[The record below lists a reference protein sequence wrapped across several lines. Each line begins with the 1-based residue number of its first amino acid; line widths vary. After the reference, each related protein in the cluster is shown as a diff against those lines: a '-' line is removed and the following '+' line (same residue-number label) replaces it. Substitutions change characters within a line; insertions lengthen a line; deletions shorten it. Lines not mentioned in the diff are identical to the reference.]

1 MALTYQFDIVIRNG
15 SIADGRGSPLETAD
29 VAVKD
34 GRIVEVGRVVGRGAR
49 EIDARGYVVTPGF
62 VDIHTHYDGQA
73 SWENTLQPS
82 SWHGVTTVVMG
93 NCGVGFAPVRAGD
106 HDALIELMEGVED
119 IPGTALHE
127 GIDWQW
133 ESFSEYLDILA
144 GRTFDVDVCAQLPHG
159 PLRLYVMGERAMRKE
174 PATPEDSARMR
185 VLAREAM
192 EAGAIG
198 FSTSRSLAHKTVK
211 GEVTPSYLAD
221 EAELM
226 AIAQGLKDAGRGV
239 LQWVSDWHDQDAEM
253 EMILRI
259 VRTSGR
265 PLSISVGQS
274 HAFNQDWRKILASIT
289 TATAEGLEIRAQVA
303 PRPIGIIFGLAT
315 TRTPLHT
322 AASMRAIAGKP
333 LAEKVA
339 IMRGP
344 EFRQK
349 VLAEVESTPAPPA
362 IFNPSRMF
370 PIDGVPDY
378 GQDPN
383 RSVAAI
389 ASREGRSANDVIY
402 DLLLEQNGEGL
413 LFCAAMNY
421 LDHNYDALAEMFAH
435 PGTVLGLSDGGAHV
449 GMIAD
454 GSFPTTALTYWGRD
468 AAHGKEGALVEAI
481 RRQTSATAET
491 VGLRDR
497 GVIAPGM
504 KADLNIIDVAAL
516 EVGPLRVSHD
526 LPAGAMR
533 LLQGAKGYIAT
544 IVSGVVTYRD
554 GVATGDL
561 PGRLV
566 RGPQHAGAPARAEA
580 AH

>member
-1 MALTYQFDIVIRNG
+1 LAHEFDIVIRNG
-15 SIADGRGSPLETAD
+15 SVADGRGTPLEAAD

-34 GRIVEVGRVVGRGAR
+34 GRIVEVGKIAGRGIE
-49 EIDARGYVVTPGF
+49 EIDATGYVVTPGF

-73 SWENTLQPS
+73 SWENTLKPS
-82 SWHGVTTVVMG
+82 CWHGVTTVVMG
-93 NCGVGFAPVRAGD
+93 NCGVGFAPMRAGD
-106 HDALIELMEGVED
+106 RDALIELMEGVED

-127 GIDWQW
+127 GIDWKW
-133 ESFSEYLDILA
+133 ESFGEYLDILDK
-144 GRTFDVDVCAQLPHG
+144 RTFDVDVCAQLPHS
-159 PLRLYVMGERAMRKE
+159 PLRLYVMGERAMRLE
-174 PATPEDSARMR
+174 PAAPEDCARMR
-185 VLAREAM
+185 ALAREAM
-192 EAGAIG
+192 EAGAVG

-211 GEVTPSYLAD
+211 GEATPSYRAD

-226 AIAQGLKDAGRGV
+226 AIALGLKDAGRGV
-239 LQWVSDWHDQDAEM
+239 LQWVSDWHEQDAEL
-253 EMILRI
+253 ELILRI

-274 HAFNQDWRKILASIT
+274 HAFNQDWRKILATIT
-289 TATAEGLEIRAQVA
+289 DATAEGLEIRAQVA
-303 PRPIGIIFGLAT
+303 PRPIGMIFGLAT
-315 TRTPLHT
+315 THTPLHT
-322 AASMRAIAGKP
+322 ARSIRGLADKP

-339 IMRGP
+339 VMRDP
-344 EFRQK
+344 DFRRA
-349 VLAEVESTPAPPA
+349 VLSEMENSPAAPA

-370 PIDGVPDY
+370 PIEGVPDY
-378 GQDPN
+378 GKDPD
-383 RSVAAI
+383 RSIAAI
-389 ASREGRSANDVIY
+389 ARREDRSANEVIY
-402 DLLLEQNGEGL
+402 DLLLEQNGESL
-413 LFCAAMNY
+413 MFCAAMNY

-435 PGTVLGLSDGGAHV
+435 SGTVLGLSDGGAHV

-468 AAHGKEGALVEAI
+468 AARDKDAALVEAI

-516 EVGPLRVSHD
+516 DVGPLRVSHD

-533 LLQGAKGYIAT
+533 LLQGAKGYVAT
-544 IVSGVVTYRD
+544 IVSGVVTFRD
-554 GVATGDL
+554 GVATGEL

-566 RGPQHAGAPARAEA
+566 RGPQHA
-580 AH
+580 

>member
-1 MALTYQFDIVIRNG
+1 LAHEFDIVIRNG
-15 SIADGRGSPLETAD
+15 SVADGRGTPLEAAD

-34 GRIVEVGRVVGRGAR
+34 GRIVEVGKIAGRGIE
-49 EIDARGYVVTPGF
+49 EIDATGYVVTPGF

-73 SWENTLQPS
+73 SWENTLKPS
-82 SWHGVTTVVMG
+82 CWHGVTTVVMG

-106 HDALIELMEGVED
+106 RDALIELMEGVED

-127 GIDWQW
+127 GIDWKW
-133 ESFSEYLDILA
+133 ESFGEYLDILDK
-144 GRTFDVDVCAQLPHG
+144 RSFDVDVCAQLPHS
-159 PLRLYVMGERAMRKE
+159 PLRLYVMGERAMRLE
-174 PATPEDSARMR
+174 PAAPEDCARMR
-185 VLAREAM
+185 ALAREAM
-192 EAGAIG
+192 EAGAVG

-211 GEVTPSYLAD
+211 GEATPSYRAD

-226 AIAQGLKDAGRGV
+226 AIALGLKDAGRGV
-239 LQWVSDWHDQDAEM
+239 LQWVSDWHEQDAEL
-253 EMILRI
+253 ELILRI

-274 HAFNQDWRKILASIT
+274 HAFNQDWRKILATIT
-289 TATAEGLEIRAQVA
+289 DATAEGLEIRAQVA
-303 PRPIGIIFGLAT
+303 PRPIGMIFGLAT
-315 TRTPLHT
+315 THTPLHT
-322 AASMRAIAGKP
+322 ARSIRGLADKP

-339 IMRGP
+339 VMRDP
-344 EFRQK
+344 DFRRA
-349 VLAEVESTPAPPA
+349 VLSEMENSPAAPA

-370 PIDGVPDY
+370 PIEGVPDY
-378 GQDPN
+378 GKDPD
-383 RSVAAI
+383 RSIAAI
-389 ASREGRSANDVIY
+389 ARREDRSANEVIY
-402 DLLLEQNGEGL
+402 DLLLEQNGESL
-413 LFCAAMNY
+413 MFCAAMNY

-468 AAHGKEGALVEAI
+468 AARDKDAALVEAI

-516 EVGPLRVSHD
+516 DVGPLRVSHD

-533 LLQGAKGYIAT
+533 LLQGAKGYVAT
-544 IVSGVVTYRD
+544 IVSGVVTFRD
-554 GVATGDL
+554 GVATGEL

-566 RGPQHAGAPARAEA
+566 RGPQHA
-580 AH
+580 

>member
-1 MALTYQFDIVIRNG
+1 LAHEFDIVIRNG
-15 SIADGRGSPLETAD
+15 SVADGRGTPLEAAD

-34 GRIVEVGRVVGRGAR
+34 GRIVEVGKIAGRGIE
-49 EIDARGYVVTPGF
+49 EIDATGYVVTPGF

-73 SWENTLQPS
+73 SWENTLKPS
-82 SWHGVTTVVMG
+82 CWHGVTTVVMG

-106 HDALIELMEGVED
+106 RDALIELMEGVED

-127 GIDWQW
+127 GIDWKW
-133 ESFSEYLDILA
+133 ESFGEYLDILDKK
-144 GRTFDVDVCAQLPHG
+144 TFDVDVCAQLPHS
-159 PLRLYVMGERAMRKE
+159 PLRLYVMGERAMRLE
-174 PATPEDSARMR
+174 PAAPEDCARMR
-185 VLAREAM
+185 ALAREAM
-192 EAGAIG
+192 EAGAVG

-211 GEVTPSYLAD
+211 GEATPSYRAD

-226 AIAQGLKDAGRGV
+226 AIALGLKDAGRGV
-239 LQWVSDWHDQDAEM
+239 LQWVSDWHEQDAEL
-253 EMILRI
+253 ELILRI

-274 HAFNQDWRKILASIT
+274 HAFNQDWRKILATIT
-289 TATAEGLEIRAQVA
+289 DATAEGLEIRAQVA
-303 PRPIGIIFGLAT
+303 PRPIGMIFGLAT
-315 TRTPLHT
+315 THTPLHT
-322 AASMRAIAGKP
+322 ARSIRGLADKP

-339 IMRGP
+339 VMRDP
-344 EFRQK
+344 DFRRA
-349 VLAEVESTPAPPA
+349 VLSEMENSPAAPA

-370 PIDGVPDY
+370 PIEGVPDY
-378 GQDPN
+378 GKDPD
-383 RSVAAI
+383 RSIAAI
-389 ASREGRSANDVIY
+389 ARREDRSANEVIY
-402 DLLLEQNGEGL
+402 DLLLEQNGESL
-413 LFCAAMNY
+413 MFCAAMNY

-468 AAHGKEGALVEAI
+468 AARDKDAALVEAI

-516 EVGPLRVSHD
+516 DVGPLRVSHD

-533 LLQGAKGYIAT
+533 LLQGAKGYVAT
-544 IVSGVVTYRD
+544 IVSGVVTFRD
-554 GVATGDL
+554 GVATGEL

-566 RGPQHAGAPARAEA
+566 RGPQHA
-580 AH
+580 

>member
-1 MALTYQFDIVIRNG
+1 MAYDFDIVIRNG
-15 SIADGRGSPLETAD
+15 SVADGRGTPLKAAD
-29 VAVKD
+29 VAVRD
-34 GRIVEVGRVVGRGAR
+34 GRIVEVGKVSGHGA
-49 EIDARGYVVTPGF
+49 EEFDAKGYVVSPGF

-73 SWENTLQPS
+73 SWENTLKPS

-127 GIDWQW
+127 GIDWKW
-133 ESFSEYLDILA
+133 ESFGEYLDVLA
-144 GRTFDVDVCAQLPHG
+144 ERTFDIDVCAQLPHG

-185 VLAREAM
+185 ALAREAM

-226 AIAQGLKDAGRGV
+226 EIALGLKDAGCGV
-239 LQWVSDWHDQDAEM
+239 LQWVSDWHEQDAEL

-259 VRTSGR
+259 VRTTGR

-274 HAFNQDWRKILASIT
+274 HAFTQDWRKILATIT
-289 TATAEGLEIRAQVA
+289 QATAEGLEIRAQVA
-303 PRPIGIIFGLAT
+303 PRPIGMIFGLAT
-315 TRTPLHT
+315 TRTPLH
-322 AASMRAIAGKP
+322 AARSIRGIADKP

-339 IMRGP
+339 VMRNP
-344 EFRQK
+344 DFRRA
-349 VLAEVESTPAPPA
+349 VLSEMDDSPAPPA
-362 IFNPSRMF
+362 IFAPSRMF
-370 PIDGVPDY
+370 PINGVPDY
-378 GQDPN
+378 GQDPQA
-383 RSVAAI
+383 SIAAI
-389 ASREGRSANDVIY
+389 AKREGRPANEVIY
-402 DLLLEQNGEGL
+402 DLLLELDGESL

-421 LDHNYDALAEMFAH
+421 LDHNYDALEEMFTH

-468 AAHGKEGALVEAI
+468 ATRGKDGALVEAI

-491 VGLRDR
+491 VGLLDR

-533 LLQGAKGYIAT
+533 LLQGARGYVAT
-544 IVSGVVTYRD
+544 IVSGVVTYRN
-554 GVATGDL
+554 GSPTGEL

-566 RGPQHAGAPARAEA
+566 RGPQQAEA
-580 AH
+580 IIAH

>member
-1 MALTYQFDIVIRNG
+1 MAHEFDIVIRNG
-15 SIADGRGSPLETAD
+15 SVADGRGTPLEAAD

-34 GRIVEVGRVVGRGAR
+34 GRIVEVGKIAGRGIE
-49 EIDARGYVVTPGF
+49 EIDATGYVVTPGF

-73 SWENTLQPS
+73 SWENTLKPS
-82 SWHGVTTVVMG
+82 CWHGVTTVVMG

-106 HDALIELMEGVED
+106 RDALIELMEGVED

-127 GIDWQW
+127 GIDWKW
-133 ESFSEYLDILA
+133 ESFGEYLDILDK
-144 GRTFDVDVCAQLPHG
+144 RSFDVDVCAQLPHS
-159 PLRLYVMGERAMRKE
+159 PLRLYVMGERAMRLE
-174 PATPEDSARMR
+174 PAAPEDCARMR
-185 VLAREAM
+185 ALAREAM
-192 EAGAIG
+192 EAGAVG

-211 GEVTPSYLAD
+211 GEATPSYRAD

-226 AIAQGLKDAGRGV
+226 AIALGLKDAGRGV
-239 LQWVSDWHDQDAEM
+239 LQWVSDWHEQDAEL
-253 EMILRI
+253 ELILRI

-274 HAFNQDWRKILASIT
+274 HAFNQDWRKILATIT
-289 TATAEGLEIRAQVA
+289 DATAEGLEIRAQVA
-303 PRPIGIIFGLAT
+303 PRPIGMIFGLAT
-315 TRTPLHT
+315 THTPLHT
-322 AASMRAIAGKP
+322 ARSIRGLADKP

-339 IMRGP
+339 VMRDP
-344 EFRQK
+344 DFRRA
-349 VLAEVESTPAPPA
+349 VLSEMENSPAAPA

-370 PIDGVPDY
+370 PIEGVPDY
-378 GQDPN
+378 GKDPD
-383 RSVAAI
+383 RSIAAI
-389 ASREGRSANDVIY
+389 ARREDRSANEVIY
-402 DLLLEQNGEGL
+402 DLLLEQNGESL
-413 LFCAAMNY
+413 MFCAAMNY

-468 AAHGKEGALVEAI
+468 AARDKDAALVEAI

-516 EVGPLRVSHD
+516 DVGPLRVSHD

-533 LLQGAKGYIAT
+533 LLQGAKGYVAT
-544 IVSGVVTYRD
+544 IVSGVVTFRD
-554 GVATGDL
+554 GVATGEL

-566 RGPQHAGAPARAEA
+566 RGPQHA
-580 AH
+580 